1 VNLTDP
7 ASSVVPSLDHEVI
20 AVLAGTT
27 RPLTGREVHRLARRG
42 SQSGVQRILTR
53 MVASGLVTMT
63 EAGSARLYVLNREHV
78 AAEAVL
84 ELLDLRGRLFARIR
98 AHLATWP
105 IPPVAAAAFGSAARG
120 DGGLD
125 SDIDVFLVRPDEL
138 DSDDPRWTDPI
149 SQLAERIA
157 RWSGNSASFIEATP
171 TQMRAM
177 LDRDEPIIAD
187 IRTDA
192 IPLTER
198 ALLDISAVTR

>member
-1 VNLTDP
+1 
-7 ASSVVPSLDHEVI
+7 
-20 AVLAGTT
+20 
-27 RPLTGREVHRLARRG
+27 
-42 SQSGVQRILTR
+42 
-53 MVASGLVTMT
+53 
-63 EAGSARLYVLNREHV
+63 
-78 AAEAVL
+78 
-84 ELLDLRGRLFARIR
+84 
-98 AHLATWP
+98 
-105 IPPVAAAAFGSAARG
+105 
-120 DGGLD
+120 
-125 SDIDVFLVRPDEL
+125 VFLVRPDEL